1 MSRYLFFILII
12 ATSFPQSI
20 DERLLL
26 IETQKIL
33 TYMDNFE
40 QITIEG
46 EDEYAVASNVA
57 NSIARSINIVVNA
70 YHLIH
75 IYNIIE
81 AEKDKIR
88 VGDYLKQQIPR
99 TSGLLKIEIKLSK
112 GFTSSSKSTQIMDIT
127 ELYVNSLE
135 SVMKLLNTFS

>member
-12 ATSFPQSI
+12 ATSFPQKI

-33 TYMDNFE
+33 SYMDNFE
-40 QITIEG
+40 QITIDV

-75 IYNIIE
+75 IYNLIDG
-81 AEKDKIR
+81 EKDKLK
-88 VGDYLKQQIPR
+88 VGDYLREQIPR
-99 TSGLLKIEIKLSK
+99 TLGLLKIEVNLSTR
-112 GFTSSSKSTQIMDIT
+112 FTNSSKSKQIIDIT
-127 ELYVNSLE
+127 ELYVKSLD
-135 SVMKLLNTFS
+135 SVMKLLYNFS